1 MRLAL
6 GQALETG
13 HSRAG
18 TCGDFVGL
26 ALGLNMLEQNQG
38 QGGELTVMAA
48 CLGGAAISRSR
59 DTCGGGERT
68 LARWATRLNIP
79 EPIEKL
85 AATSRWLPAVNILGS
100 LLICALGFVTV
111 FVADERAMRM
121 GVAFAPLLL
130 AYGIACLASQR
141 RDVEATE
148 AATSGVG
155 RCRHWPC
162 WSPVWPPC
170 TSVGPTCGLLS
181 ESAAPLAYAGT
192 SARVPGRESRCLY
205 AVVVPRGLGTASV
218 WHEPVRRASL
228 VMAVATV
235 STLLVVLA
243 MEVTSFVPGVGA
255 PLATPEVIAISVMLG
270 GFVVALFAMAL
281 WPGKDP
287 LNLSEKGRTGYVYAA
302 QCVTAVL
309 CAHVYLADPQ
319 SFWRSGFFRR
329 NWPFLV
335 MLLAFGSVAFGE
347 FCSRRNWR
355 VISEPF
361 LRTGGFLP
369 LLPALAAWA
378 FSQTSYPLRALLRRP
393 RSTCSWPSP
402 DGRSCPASRPA

>member
-1 MRLAL
+1 M
-6 GQALETG
+6 
-13 HSRAG
+13 
-18 TCGDFVGL
+18 
-26 ALGLNMLEQNQG
+26 
-38 QGGELTVMAA
+38 
-48 CLGGAAISRSR
+48 
-59 DTCGGGERT
+59 
-68 LARWATRLNIP
+68 NIP

-141 RDVEATE
+141 RDVRGEEQHRRWSLQTLALLVAGL
-148 AATSGVG
+148 AAVYIGWADVQ
-155 RCRHWPC
+155 
-162 WSPVWPPC
+162 V
-170 TSVGPTCGLLS
+170 LS
-181 ESAAPLAYAGT
+181 ESAAPLAYAGRLLVCLAGVT
-192 SARVPGRESRCLY
+192 LLY
-205 AVVVPRGLGTASV
+205 AVIVPRGLGTASA

-270 GFVVALFAMAL
+270 GFVVALFSMAL

-309 CAHVYLADPQ
+309 CAPRRIWPTRS
-319 SFWRSGFFRR
+319 SFWDPDSSAGTGLSWSCCWRLEAWR
-329 NWPFLV
+329 
-335 MLLAFGSVAFGE
+335 LANSVRE
-347 FCSRRNWR
+347 
-355 VISEPF
+355 E
-361 LRTGGFLP
+361 TGV
-369 LLPALAAWA
+369 
-378 FSQTSYPLRALLRRP
+378 
-393 RSTCSWPSP
+393 
-402 DGRSCPASRPA
+402 